1 MRCSGTLKIAEVT
14 SRFKDVDQFVALVE
28 KVGFKLT
35 NKVSVLHLLSQHLT
49 TVSWNA
55 EESQQP
61 FHAV

>member
-1 MRCSGTLKIAEVT
+1 LKIAEVT

-28 KVGFKLT
+28 KVGFKLI
-35 NKVSVLHLLSQHLT
+35 NKVSVPHLVSQNLT

-55 EESQQP
+55 EEPQQP